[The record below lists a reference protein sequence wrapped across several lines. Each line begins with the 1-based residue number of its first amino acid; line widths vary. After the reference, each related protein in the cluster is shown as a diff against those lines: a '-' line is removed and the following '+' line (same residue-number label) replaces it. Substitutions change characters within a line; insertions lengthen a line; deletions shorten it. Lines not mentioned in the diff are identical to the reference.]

1 MSFIAVQPASN
12 QEDTVTNGSFWPGV
26 DLNTLRKTVR
36 LDGTVTT
43 ERLKHALVSAIIQ
56 VNRDLKAWRE
66 KQQDDGYAM
75 LDQVP
80 AERIDGNSELVQL
93 YLRAVYCLTRA
104 NLLERYADFDSTGKG
119 TKDAAEQNQTIT
131 DLYRDARFA
140 IRDILGESHVTVDL
154 I

>member
-1 MSFIAVQPASN
+1 MSFIAVQPAST
-12 QEDTVTNGSFWPGV
+12 QEDTVSNGAFWPSV

-56 VNRDLKAWRE
+56 VNRDLKIWRE

-80 AERIDGNSELVQL
+80 AERIDDNSELVLL

-119 TKDAAEQNQTIT
+119 TKDTAEQNQTIT